1 MKLGIDIIKVD
12 ERNMKYKYV
21 FYISAFE
28 QLIVKGKAMKF
39 WQFWRKVN
47 QKWMELGYSTECLI
61 SQQIVKWTHF
71 IHEASRLTC

>member
-1 MKLGIDIIKVD
+1 MKLGIDIIKVY

-39 WQFWRKVN
+39 
-47 QKWMELGYSTECLI
+47 
-61 SQQIVKWTHF
+61 
-71 IHEASRLTC
+71 